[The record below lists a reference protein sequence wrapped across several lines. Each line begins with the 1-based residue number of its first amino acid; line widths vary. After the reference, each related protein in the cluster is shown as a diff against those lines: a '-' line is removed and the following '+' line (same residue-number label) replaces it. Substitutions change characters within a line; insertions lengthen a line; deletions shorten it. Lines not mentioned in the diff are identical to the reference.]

1 MNRNTRRRSS
11 DQLILDQ
18 LLANRTV
25 INDGTEDEL
34 LCYGYCYSQWRVIVF
49 PFLVLFTGGFIL
61 LLMSWKPQLQC
72 YLRKKKCSLQSADHI
87 LVQDAFHNCHVCEI
101 KVINFAAGIPSD
113 VGLSQPVLPADDTSS
128 ESSESSDKALL
139 VEKRQKGGGPVGSW
153 IAKYNKFSD
162 SQSFTSFKSDSDLKY
177 FDYQHIRYIWD
188 QGARNFNKLL
198 DLSTNVSCISITED
212 FQGFTSKEQEQ
223 KRLVYG
229 DNVIDVDVKSYGKLF
244 MEEVINP
251 FYIFQICSIILWSC
265 DSYYIYASCIA
276 FISLVSIAVSL
287 YETKRQSITL
297 HNMVAFSS
305 STISVCR
312 GGTAYEDVPVSHLVP
327 GDLISIPHNGCT
339 MTCDAV
345 LTAGTCIVNESML
358 TGESVPV
365 TKTQLSHQEDSEV
378 YSADLHKRHTLFSG
392 TKVLQTRYY
401 GHAKVTAVVVR
412 TGFKTAKGE
421 LVRGILYPKPLG
433 FKFYQDAMKFVL
445 FLSAIALMGM
455 TYSVVILVRKGVV
468 IPKIIL
474 RALDII
480 TVIVPPALPA
490 AMTIGTV
497 YAQNRLKKTGIFCI
511 SPPRINFCGR
521 LDLFCFDKTGTLTED
536 GLDMSGVLPVH
547 DQRFIGVVYNPAEL
561 ERNHVIQC
569 MATCHSLTLI
579 DGELSGDPLDLIM
592 FESTKWILEEP
603 GRDTS
608 KFDTIMPTVVKPC
621 TKDTFLTNAKESDYE
636 IGIIR
641 QFTFSSSLQR
651 MSVITRKIDD
661 DHMVLYCKG
670 APEKVTSLCD
680 PETVPDNFHEILH
693 QYSVQGYRIIALA
706 YRQLDPKLS
715 WHQAQRISRDKM
727 EHSLTFAGLLFMQNK
742 LKQETKPVIG
752 ILNAANI
759 RTVMITGDMMQTAV
773 SVARTCGMIPPC
785 DDVVIADAH
794 PPDSQGPARIEWI
807 PVENPVQD
815 NIPEGQSQEC
825 RIIYKG
831 YQSVDMRE
839 NLERTHLA
847 VTGKSWKVITD
858 YFKDLIPRICVKG
871 SVFCRM
877 SPDQKCQ
884 LIEKMQEIE
893 YQVGMCGDGANDCE
907 ALKAAHAGI
916 SLSEAEASVAAPFTS
931 HIPNIECV
939 VTVMREGRC
948 ALATS
953 FGCFKYMALYS
964 FIQFISVLILYNYS
978 CNLADMQFLYIDL
991 VITTSIAVLMGYT
1004 GAYRHLVAQQPQ
1016 SSLIELSNLI
1026 SIVGQVLL
1034 VLLFQLSAFFFLQS
1048 QKWYPSV
1055 MSKGSKDA
1063 DNVDSWETTT
1073 IFLISSYQYITVA
1086 FCFSQGP
1093 PFRKPIYTNLPYLI
1107 TLMLLFSFSTFLLLL
1122 PQRPL
1127 LNFFSVMPLD
1137 EKPFMFRLFL
1147 FLFPVIHFIL
1157 CGIFEYAITDNKI
1170 TKKLIHKIKPEKLGP
1185 LHQKSVLKELELSDW
1200 PPIGQVTYSE
1210 EEDVLMQNIPALAL
1224 TSNSIN

>member
-113 VGLSQPVLPADDTSS
+113 VGLSQPVPPADDTSS

-139 VEKRQKGGGPVGSW
+139 VEKRQ
-153 IAKYNKFSD
+153 SD
-162 SQSFTSFKSDSDLKY
+162 SNLKY

-621 TKDTFLTNAKESDYE
+621 TRDTFLSNAKESDYE

-815 NIPEGQSQEC
+815 NIPEGELQ
-825 RIIYKG
+825 G

-1026 SIVGQVLL
+1026 FYCWTSIASSFV
-1034 VLLFQLSAFFFLQS
+1034 SA
-1048 QKWYPSV
+1048 
-1055 MSKGSKDA
+1055 
-1063 DNVDSWETTT
+1063 
-1073 IFLISSYQYITVA
+1073 
-1086 FCFSQGP
+1086 
-1093 PFRKPIYTNLPYLI
+1093 
-1107 TLMLLFSFSTFLLLL
+1107 
-1122 PQRPL
+1122 
-1127 LNFFSVMPLD
+1127 
-1137 EKPFMFRLFL
+1137 
-1147 FLFPVIHFIL
+1147 
-1157 CGIFEYAITDNKI
+1157 
-1170 TKKLIHKIKPEKLGP
+1170 
-1185 LHQKSVLKELELSDW
+1185 
-1200 PPIGQVTYSE
+1200 
-1210 EEDVLMQNIPALAL
+1210 
-1224 TSNSIN
+1224 

>member
-1 MNRNTRRRSS
+1 MNRNNRRRSS
-11 DQLILDQ
+11 DQLIFDQ

-34 LCYGYCYSQWRVIVF
+34 LCYGYCYSRWRVIVF
-49 PFLVLFTGGFIL
+49 PFLVLITGGFIL
-61 LLMSWKPQLQC
+61 LLMSWKPQLKC

-87 LVQDAFHNCHVCEI
+87 LVQDTFHNCYVCEI

-113 VGLSQPVLPADDTSS
+113 VGLSQPVPATDDTSS

-162 SQSFTSFKSDSDLKY
+162 SQSFTSFKVNYSTINCKQSESDLKY

-188 QGARNFNKLL
+188 QGARNFQKLL
-198 DLSTNVSCISITED
+198 DLSSNVSCISIQED
-212 FQGFTSKEQEQ
+212 FQGFSVKEQEQ

-445 FLSAIALMGM
+445 FLSGIALMGM

-468 IPKIIL
+468 IPKIVL

-536 GLDMSGVLPVH
+536 GLDMSGVLPVQ

-621 TKDTFLTNAKESDYE
+621 TKDTFLSNAKESDYE

-680 PETVPDNFHEILH
+680 PETGIVIL
-693 QYSVQGYRIIALA
+693 Y
-706 YRQLDPKLS
+706 
-715 WHQAQRISRDKM
+715 
-727 EHSLTFAGLLFMQNK
+727 
-742 LKQETKPVIG
+742 
-752 ILNAANI
+752 
-759 RTVMITGDMMQTAV
+759 
-773 SVARTCGMIPPC
+773 C
-785 DDVVIADAH
+785 
-794 PPDSQGPARIEWI
+794 
-807 PVENPVQD
+807 
-815 NIPEGQSQEC
+815 
-825 RIIYKG
+825 
-831 YQSVDMRE
+831 
-839 NLERTHLA
+839 
-847 VTGKSWKVITD
+847 
-858 YFKDLIPRICVKG
+858 
-871 SVFCRM
+871 
-877 SPDQKCQ
+877 
-884 LIEKMQEIE
+884 
-893 YQVGMCGDGANDCE
+893 
-907 ALKAAHAGI
+907 KAAQEKVT
-916 SLSEAEASVAAPFTS
+916 SLCDPETGVF
-931 HIPNIECV
+931 
-939 VTVMREGRC
+939 
-948 ALATS
+948 
-953 FGCFKYMALYS
+953 
-964 FIQFISVLILYNYS
+964 
-978 CNLADMQFLYIDL
+978 L
-991 VITTSIAVLMGYT
+991 VIFY
-1004 GAYRHLVAQQPQ
+1004 Y
-1016 SSLIELSNLI
+1016 
-1026 SIVGQVLL
+1026 
-1034 VLLFQLSAFFFLQS
+1034 
-1048 QKWYPSV
+1048 
-1055 MSKGSKDA
+1055 
-1063 DNVDSWETTT
+1063 
-1073 IFLISSYQYITVA
+1073 
-1086 FCFSQGP
+1086 
-1093 PFRKPIYTNLPYLI
+1093 
-1107 TLMLLFSFSTFLLLL
+1107 
-1122 PQRPL
+1122 
-1127 LNFFSVMPLD
+1127 
-1137 EKPFMFRLFL
+1137 
-1147 FLFPVIHFIL
+1147 
-1157 CGIFEYAITDNKI
+1157 
-1170 TKKLIHKIKPEKLGP
+1170 
-1185 LHQKSVLKELELSDW
+1185 
-1200 PPIGQVTYSE
+1200 
-1210 EEDVLMQNIPALAL
+1210 
-1224 TSNSIN
+1224 

>member
-139 VEKRQKGGGPVGSW
+139 VEKRQINYSTINCK
-153 IAKYNKFSD
+153 
-162 SQSFTSFKSDSDLKY
+162 QSDSDLKY

-815 NIPEGQSQEC
+815 NIPEGQSQ
-825 RIIYKG
+825 G

>member
-139 VEKRQKGGGPVGSW
+139 VEKRQ
-153 IAKYNKFSD
+153 
-162 SQSFTSFKSDSDLKY
+162 SDSDLKY

>member
-815 NIPEGQSQEC
+815 NIPEGQSQ
-825 RIIYKG
+825 G

>member
-1 MNRNTRRRSS
+1 MNRNNRRRSS

-34 LCYGYCYSQWRVIVF
+34 LCYGYCYSRWRVIVF

-113 VGLSQPVLPADDTSS
+113 VGLSQPVPPVDDTSS

-139 VEKRQKGGGPVGSW
+139 VEKRQKGGGPIGSW

-162 SQSFTSFKSDSDLKY
+162 SQSFASFKSESDLKY

-297 HNMVAFSS
+297 HNMVAFST

-312 GGTAYEDVPVSHLVP
+312 GGTGKEYVPVSHLVP
-327 GDLISIPHNGCT
+327 GDLISIPHNGCV

-794 PPDSQGPARIEWI
+794 PPDSRGPARIEWI
-807 PVENPVQD
+807 PLENPVQD
-815 NIPEGQSQEC
+815 NIPEGESQ
-825 RIIYKG
+825 G

-1147 FLFPVIHFIL
+1147 FLFPVIHFIS

-1200 PPIGQVTYSE
+1200 PPVGQVTYSE

>member
-1 MNRNTRRRSS
+1 MALS
-11 DQLILDQ
+11 
-18 LLANRTV
+18 
-25 INDGTEDEL
+25 
-34 LCYGYCYSQWRVIVF
+34 
-49 PFLVLFTGGFIL
+49 
-61 LLMSWKPQLQC
+61 KP
-72 YLRKKKCSLQSADHI
+72 D
-87 LVQDAFHNCHVCEI
+87 
-101 KVINFAAGIPSD
+101 KVN
-113 VGLSQPVLPADDTSS
+113 L
-128 ESSESSDKALL
+128 
-139 VEKRQKGGGPVGSW
+139 
-153 IAKYNKFSD
+153 
-162 SQSFTSFKSDSDLKY
+162 
-177 FDYQHIRYIWD
+177 
-188 QGARNFNKLL
+188 
-198 DLSTNVSCISITED
+198 
-212 FQGFTSKEQEQ
+212 
-223 KRLVYG
+223 
-229 DNVIDVDVKSYGKLF
+229 
-244 MEEVINP
+244 
-251 FYIFQICSIILWSC
+251 
-265 DSYYIYASCIA
+265 
-276 FISLVSIAVSL
+276 
-287 YETKRQSITL
+287 ET
-297 HNMVAFSS
+297 F
-305 STISVCR
+305 
-312 GGTAYEDVPVSHLVP
+312 
-327 GDLISIPHNGCT
+327 
-339 MTCDAV
+339 
-345 LTAGTCIVNESML
+345 
-358 TGESVPV
+358 
-365 TKTQLSHQEDSEV
+365 
-378 YSADLHKRHTLFSG
+378 
-392 TKVLQTRYY
+392 
-401 GHAKVTAVVVR
+401 
-412 TGFKTAKGE
+412 
-421 LVRGILYPKPLG
+421 
-433 FKFYQDAMKFVL
+433 
-445 FLSAIALMGM
+445 
-455 TYSVVILVRKGVV
+455 
-468 IPKIIL
+468 
-474 RALDII
+474 
-480 TVIVPPALPA
+480 
-490 AMTIGTV
+490 
-497 YAQNRLKKTGIFCI
+497 
-511 SPPRINFCGR
+511 
-521 LDLFCFDKTGTLTED
+521 
-536 GLDMSGVLPVH
+536 
-547 DQRFIGVVYNPAEL
+547 
-561 ERNHVIQC
+561 
-569 MATCHSLTLI
+569 
-579 DGELSGDPLDLIM
+579 
-592 FESTKWILEEP
+592 
-603 GRDTS
+603 
-608 KFDTIMPTVVKPC
+608 
-621 TKDTFLTNAKESDYE
+621 
-636 IGIIR
+636 
-641 QFTFSSSLQR
+641 
-651 MSVITRKIDD
+651 
-661 DHMVLYCKG
+661 
-670 APEKVTSLCD
+670 
-680 PETVPDNFHEILH
+680 PDNFHEILH

-727 EHSLTFAGLLFMQNK
+727 EHSLTLTGLLFMQNK

-752 ILNAANI
+752 LLNAANI

-773 SVARTCGMIPPC
+773 SVARTCGMISAC

-815 NIPEGQSQEC
+815 NIPEGEFQ
-825 RIIYKG
+825 G

-839 NLERTHLA
+839 HLERTHLA

-1048 QKWYPSV
+1048 QNWYPSV
-1055 MSKGSKDA
+1055 MSKGSKEA
-1063 DNVDSWETTT
+1063 DNVESWETTT

-1093 PFRKPIYTNLPYLI
+1093 PFRKPIYTNLPYLV

-1122 PQRPL
+1122 PQRPI
-1127 LNFFSVMPLD
+1127 LNFFSVMALD

-1147 FLFPVIHFIL
+1147 FLFPVVHFIL

-1200 PPIGQVTYSE
+1200 PPVGQVTYSE

>member
-113 VGLSQPVLPADDTSS
+113 VGLSQPVPPADDTSS

-139 VEKRQKGGGPVGSW
+139 VEKRQ
-153 IAKYNKFSD
+153 SD
-162 SQSFTSFKSDSDLKY
+162 SNLKY

-244 MEEVINP
+244 MEEISIMDVLLVINP

-621 TKDTFLTNAKESDYE
+621 TRDTFLSNAKESDYE

-815 NIPEGQSQEC
+815 NIPEGELQ
-825 RIIYKG
+825 G

-1026 SIVGQVLL
+1026 FYCWTSIASSFV
-1034 VLLFQLSAFFFLQS
+1034 SA
-1048 QKWYPSV
+1048 
-1055 MSKGSKDA
+1055 
-1063 DNVDSWETTT
+1063 
-1073 IFLISSYQYITVA
+1073 
-1086 FCFSQGP
+1086 
-1093 PFRKPIYTNLPYLI
+1093 
-1107 TLMLLFSFSTFLLLL
+1107 
-1122 PQRPL
+1122 
-1127 LNFFSVMPLD
+1127 
-1137 EKPFMFRLFL
+1137 
-1147 FLFPVIHFIL
+1147 
-1157 CGIFEYAITDNKI
+1157 
-1170 TKKLIHKIKPEKLGP
+1170 
-1185 LHQKSVLKELELSDW
+1185 
-1200 PPIGQVTYSE
+1200 
-1210 EEDVLMQNIPALAL
+1210 
-1224 TSNSIN
+1224 

>member
-1 MNRNTRRRSS
+1 
-11 DQLILDQ
+11 I
-18 LLANRTV
+18 
-25 INDGTEDEL
+25 
-34 LCYGYCYSQWRVIVF
+34 F
-49 PFLVLFTGGFIL
+49 
-61 LLMSWKPQLQC
+61 
-72 YLRKKKCSLQSADHI
+72 QS
-87 LVQDAFHNCHVCEI
+87 E
-101 KVINFAAGIPSD
+101 
-113 VGLSQPVLPADDTSS
+113 
-128 ESSESSDKALL
+128 
-139 VEKRQKGGGPVGSW
+139 
-153 IAKYNKFSD
+153 
-162 SQSFTSFKSDSDLKY
+162 SDLKY

-188 QGARNFNKLL
+188 QGARNFHKLL
-198 DLSTNVSCISITED
+198 DLSSNVSCISIQED
-212 FQGFTSKEQEQ
+212 FQGFSVKEQEQ

-312 GGTAYEDVPVSHLVP
+312 GGTAYEDVPVSNLVP

-445 FLSAIALMGM
+445 FLSGIALMGM

-621 TKDTFLTNAKESDYE
+621 TKDTFLSNAKESDYE

-752 ILNAANI
+752 LLNAANI

-773 SVARTCGMIPPC
+773 SVARTCGMIQAC

-815 NIPEGQSQEC
+815 NIPEGESQ
-825 RIIYKG
+825 G

-839 NLERTHLA
+839 HLERTHLA

-1004 GAYRHLVAQQPQ
+1004 GAYRHLIAQQPQ

-1063 DNVDSWETTT
+1063 DNVESWETTT

-1093 PFRKPIYTNLPYLI
+1093 PFRKPIYTNLPYLV

-1122 PQRPL
+1122 PQRPI
-1127 LNFFSVMPLD
+1127 LNFFSVMALD

-1147 FLFPVIHFIL
+1147 FLFPVVHFIL

-1200 PPIGQVTYSE
+1200 PPVGQVTYSE

>member
-139 VEKRQKGGGPVGSW
+139 VEKRQINYSTINCK
-153 IAKYNKFSD
+153 
-162 SQSFTSFKSDSDLKY
+162 QSDSDLKY

>member
-139 VEKRQKGGGPVGSW
+139 VEKRQ
-153 IAKYNKFSD
+153 
-162 SQSFTSFKSDSDLKY
+162 SDSDLKY

-815 NIPEGQSQEC
+815 NIPEGQSQ
-825 RIIYKG
+825 G